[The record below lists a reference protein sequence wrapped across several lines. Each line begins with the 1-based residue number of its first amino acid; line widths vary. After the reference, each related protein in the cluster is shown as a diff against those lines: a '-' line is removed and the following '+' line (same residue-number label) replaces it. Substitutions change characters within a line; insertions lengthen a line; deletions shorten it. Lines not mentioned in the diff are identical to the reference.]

1 MNGADRRPEGADTPV
16 EAVLARNTVRRSV
29 YVVPPLLALFWV
41 LRGTGG
47 LIAATAGAAVVIGN
61 FLLAGAMLSV
71 AIRISLAAYQATALF
86 GFVLR
91 LALVAMTMLLVVR
104 FVDIDRLAFGISAVV
119 AYMVLL
125 VLEAVAVARG
135 RERELDWIR

>member
-1 MNGADRRPEGADTPV
+1 MTGGDRLPEGTETPV

-29 YVVPPLLALFWV
+29 YVVPPLLVAFWIA
-41 LRGTGG
+41 RGVDG
-47 LIAATAGAAVVIGN
+47 LVASAAGVAVVIGN

-86 GFVLR
+86 GFLLR
-91 LALVAMTMLLVVR
+91 LALVAATMLLVVR
-104 FVDIDRLAFGISAVV
+104 FVDLDRMAFGISAVV

-125 VLEAVAVARG
+125 ALEAVAVARG
-135 RERELDWIR
+135 RERELDWTR